1 MQSSDNKEDS
11 QTEYSP
17 TEDVK
22 LPTGNLDMNYVASI
36 VKKKLRQKFD
46 YVIAICGDATG
57 IGKSTLAI
65 HLAMRLD
72 PNFDLLKNIAYLPDA
87 NEINEKFQAL
97 NMYGCLIIDEAIKSM
112 YKLNWAEKTQ
122 KMLNETYMTNRK
134 GHFKCTILC
143 IPRWTDL
150 NFNFRN
156 NKTSMLIFIP
166 TRGLAIVFTRITSNW
181 VVDPW
186 LSEEA
191 WKIERAFIE
200 KNKSRLEEKDI
211 DFYIKQNEKSPTFRG
226 FFTFP
231 ALDKEVESEYVRIFE
246 SEQQKAGGSTANQ
259 ESREIYR
266 GIVASLV
273 LKDYQE
279 GMKQKDICAKYK
291 IGHGTCDRMLKQ
303 FGARR
308 IDKKPKDL
316 NV

>member
-17 TEDVK
+17 TNDAK
-22 LPTGNLDMNYVASI
+22 LPVGNLTMEKVATI
-36 VKKKLRQKFD
+36 VRKKLRKKFD

-65 HLAMRLD
+65 HIAKLLD
-72 PNFDLLKNIAYLPDA
+72 SNFDLTKNIAYLPDA
-87 NEINEKFQAL
+87 NEINEKFQKL
-97 NMYGCLIIDEAIKSM
+97 DMYGCLIIDEAIKSM

-186 LSEEA
+186 LSEES
-191 WKIERAFIE
+191 WKIERAYIE
-200 KNKSRLEEKDI
+200 KTKSNLEEKNI
-211 DFYIKQNEKSPTFRG
+211 DFYIKQNEKSPTYRG
-226 FFTFP
+226 FFLFD
-231 ALDKEVESEYVRIFE
+231 ALPTEIENEYVRIFE
-246 SEQQKAGGSTANQ
+246 EEQQKSGGSTANQ

-266 GIVASLV
+266 GIVAAMV
-273 LKDYQE
+273 LKDYGE
-279 GMKQKDICAKYK
+279 GMKQKEICEKYK
-291 IGHGTCDRMLKQ
+291 IGYGTCNRMLKT

-316 NV
+316 SV